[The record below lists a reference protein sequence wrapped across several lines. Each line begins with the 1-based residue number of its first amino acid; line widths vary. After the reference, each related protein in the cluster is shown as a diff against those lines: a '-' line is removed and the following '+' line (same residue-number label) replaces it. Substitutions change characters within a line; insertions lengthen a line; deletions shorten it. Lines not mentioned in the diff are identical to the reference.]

1 MEIAVGTNLDRI
13 VILILFSIGYGVWCI
28 LWEI

>member
-13 VILILFSIGYGVWCI
+13 VILFLFSIGYGVWCI
-28 LWEI
+28 FWEI